1 MIVPRTATA
10 LVQEP
15 EPQSTSQ
22 TARARDG
29 TWRHG
34 PSRPVADFGSER
46 AYVLLGDPGSGKT
59 TTFKEEAGAL
69 PDENHYVTARKFL
82 RADLDQHQEWRT
94 KTLFIDG
101 LDEVRAGRSNHWKP
115 LDDILERLEQLDYPR
130 VRISCRFADWYPSDQ
145 LELVGGEYSDFQ
157 ILRLDPLTRTD
168 ADRIMEAESRNTD
181 TLSTIAY
188 ESGIDHFYSNPQL
201 LKLLIAGRPGTEAAR
216 CKATLFEN
224 ACRTMARE
232 FNTVHQEAAL
242 VPATCPDNI
251 VSAASQLCAMLLL
264 TGKTHISLY
273 RSEVGDPDDCLPLDD
288 VQGEQDVLRLS
299 LRTKLFTGPAPRQM
313 TADQMTPVHS
323 LVAEYLAGR
332 YLADQIDDPKGIPA
346 ARVLA
351 LMRGPDNEVVP
362 TLRGVA
368 AWLATFVP
376 SVRRCLIK
384 SDPWGILAY
393 ADTHCF
399 YDAEKELLLTHLA
412 AQGETA
418 MHFWDL
424 PDVAVAGLVGPDTIS
439 TVRRYITIPDPSDK
453 TENAMALVFRGV
465 AARTG
470 M

>member
-1 MIVPRTATA
+1 MIVPRTATP
-10 LVQEP
+10 LVREP
-15 EPQSTSQ
+15 EPQSASQ
-22 TARARDG
+22 AARTQDG
-29 TWRHG
+29 AWRHG
-34 PSRPVADFGSER
+34 PSRPVAYFRSER
-46 AYVLLGDPGSGKT
+46 AYVMLGDPGSGKT
-59 TTFKEEAGAL
+59 TTFQEEAGAL
-69 PDENHYVTARKFL
+69 PDENHYITARKFSWVN
-82 RADLDQHQEWRT
+82 LDRHQEWRT

-101 LDEVRAGRSNHWKP
+101 LDEVRAGRSNRRQL
-115 LDDILERLEQLDYPR
+115 LDEVLRRLEQLDYPR

-145 LELVGGEYSDFQ
+145 RELAGEYSGLQ
-157 ILRLDPLTRTD
+157 ILRLDPLTTSD
-168 ADRIMEAESRNTD
+168 ASRIIEAKGRCAD
-181 TLSTIAY
+181 ALLAAAY
-188 ESGIDHFYSNPQL
+188 ESGIDHFHTNPQL
-201 LKLLIAGRPGTEAAR
+201 LNLLIAGRTGTEAAR
-216 CKATLFEN
+216 SKATLFKN
-224 ACRTMARE
+224 ACQTMARE

-299 LRTKLFTGPAPRQM
+299 LRTKLFTGVAPRQM

-351 LMRGPDNEVVP
+351 LMRGPDNEFVP

-376 SVRRCLIK
+376 AVRRCLIK

-393 ADTHCF
+393 GDTHCF

-453 TENAMALVFRGV
+453 IENAMALVFRGV

>member
-10 LVQEP
+10 LVREP

-22 TARARDG
+22 AARTQDG
-29 TWRHG
+29 AWRHG

-82 RADLDQHQEWRT
+82 RADLDQRQEWRT

-101 LDEVRAGRSNHWKP
+101 LDEVRAGRSNRRQL
-115 LDDILERLEQLDYPR
+115 LDEVLRRLEQLDYPR

-145 LELVGGEYSDFQ
+145 RELAGEYPDLQ
-157 ILRLDPLTRTD
+157 ILRLDPLTTSD
-168 ADRIMEAESRNTD
+168 ASQIIEAKGRCAD
-181 TLSTIAY
+181 TLLATAY
-188 ESGIDHFYSNPQL
+188 ESGIDHFHTNPQL
-201 LKLLIAGRPGTEAAR
+201 LNLLIAGRTGTEAAR
-216 CKATLFEN
+216 SKAALFKN
-224 ACRTMARE
+224 ACQTMARE
-232 FNTVHQEAAL
+232 LNADHQEAAL
-242 VPATCPDNI
+242 DLRATCPDNI
-251 VSAASQLCAMLLL
+251 VSAAGQLCAMLLL
-264 TGKTHISLY
+264 TGKAHISLY
-273 RSEVGDPDDCLPLDD
+273 GSEAGDPDDCLLLDD
-288 VQGEQDVLRLS
+288 VQGARDVLWIS
-299 LRTKLFTGPAPRQM
+299 LRTKLFTGA
-313 TADQMTPVHS
+313 TLDQMMPVHS

-332 YLADQIDDPKGIPA
+332 YLADQIDDPKGSPV

-351 LMRGPDNEVVP
+351 LMRGPDNDVVP

-376 SVRRCLIK
+376 AVRRRLIK
-384 SDPWGILAY
+384 SDPWGVLAY
-393 ADTHCF
+393 GDSSWF
-399 YDAEKELLLTHLA
+399 DNKEKELLLTRLA
-412 AQGETA
+412 AQDDTA
-418 MHFWDL
+418 MYFWDL
-424 PDVAVAGLVGPDTIS
+424 PDLAVAGLVGPDTIR

-470 M
+470 T

>member
-10 LVQEP
+10 LVREP
-15 EPQSTSQ
+15 EPQSASQ
-22 TARARDG
+22 TARTQDG
-29 TWRHG
+29 AWRHG
-34 PSRPVADFGSER
+34 PSRPVAYFRSEH
-46 AYVLLGDPGSGKT
+46 AYVMLGDPGSGKT
-59 TTFKEEAGAL
+59 TTFQEEAGAL

-82 RADLDQHQEWRT
+82 RADLDQRQEWRT

-101 LDEVRAGRSNHWKP
+101 LDEVRAGRSNRRQL
-115 LDDILERLEQLDYPR
+115 LDEVLRRLEQLDYPR

-145 LELVGGEYSDFQ
+145 RELAGEYSGLQ
-157 ILRLDPLTRTD
+157 ILRLDPLTTSD
-168 ADRIMEAESRNTD
+168 ASRIIEAKGRCAD
-181 TLSTIAY
+181 ALLAAAY
-188 ESGIDHFYSNPQL
+188 ESGIDHFHTNPQL
-201 LKLLIAGRPGTEAAR
+201 LNLLIAGRTGTEAAR
-216 CKATLFEN
+216 SKATLFKN
-224 ACRTMARE
+224 ACQTMARE

-299 LRTKLFTGPAPRQM
+299 LRTKLFTGVAPRQM

-351 LMRGPDNEVVP
+351 LMRGPDNEFVP

-376 SVRRCLIK
+376 AVRRCLIK

-393 ADTHCF
+393 GDTHCF

-453 TENAMALVFRGV
+453 IENAMALVFRGV

>member
-1 MIVPRTATA
+1 MIVPRTATP
-10 LVQEP
+10 LVREP
-15 EPQSTSQ
+15 ESQSASQ
-22 TARARDG
+22 TARAQDG

-69 PDENHYVTARKFL
+69 PDENRYITARKFL

-145 LELVGGEYSDFQ
+145 RELAGEYSDLQ
-157 ILRLDPLTRTD
+157 ILRLDPLTTSD
-168 ADRIMEAESRNTD
+168 ASRIIEAKGRCAD
-181 TLSTIAY
+181 TLLAAAY
-188 ESGIDHFYSNPQL
+188 ESGIDHFHTNPQL
-201 LKLLIAGRPGTEAAR
+201 LNLLIAGRTGTEAAR
-216 CKATLFEN
+216 SKAALFKT
-224 ACRTMARE
+224 ACQTMARE
-232 FNTVHQEAAL
+232 LNADHQEAAL
-242 VPATCPDNI
+242 DLRATCPDNI

-299 LRTKLFTGPAPRQM
+299 LRTKLFTGPVPRQM

-332 YLADQIDDPKGIPA
+332 YLADQIDDLKGIPA

-465 AARTG
+465 AARIG